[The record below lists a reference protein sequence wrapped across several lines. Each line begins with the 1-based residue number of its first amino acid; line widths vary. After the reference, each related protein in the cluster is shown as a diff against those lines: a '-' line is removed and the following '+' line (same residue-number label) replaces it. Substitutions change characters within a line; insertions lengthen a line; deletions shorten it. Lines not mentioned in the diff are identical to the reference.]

1 MKQITKLGIIL
12 LIVLMPVSCVDLDI
26 NKDPDNAI
34 STSGSVA
41 TRLPA
46 IQFWMGQTYQVSGV
60 FGALMEQQ
68 MTLDTR
74 GGRYGS
80 LAEWTAANNTAATY
94 PYQAFFVGVGG
105 TLPHLYLM
113 AEKEGAYHYMGI
125 VKLFRAMGFM
135 AMADVYGEMPYT
147 EALDDAIISPKFD
160 DGKTIFEGCM
170 DELDEAIALFKQ
182 TQNPEVPSLSEGDS
196 WNGGD
201 VDKWIR
207 LCYGLKARWLNN
219 LSKKTTYDADA
230 ILAAL
235 ADAPQSNAHSTV
247 IRHKNI
253 DANNVDR
260 LWGDPV
266 NVSYTYIWLNN
277 WSNIYY
283 PTKWYVDL
291 LTDLYGENVIDP
303 RADKLVP
310 CAQTGNG
317 QWFRTN
323 GVDMQSNVRIGSN
336 WVAPGSYYPDQRKW
350 GKGINLNDGSVI
362 ENSDSTVMSLLT
374 VGVARSSISRNFK
387 DVESDGTIINSGNFY
402 SRPDAPTHFLCYP
415 EMCFIKAEA
424 LFHKGET
431 GPAFDAYKEGIR
443 AHMELMNEK
452 LSEYNDPVNIS
463 KQPIAL
469 TEIDD
474 YLNSA
479 AVGTSANLT
488 LGKIMTQKFIA
499 LSFSLQ
505 NWNDMRRMDY
515 SPSIYYGWAE
525 PFERTSGNNDKRFIP
540 DGKQYRRLCQSPTL
554 EQAYNNANVAA
565 SHSHALLDDI
575 YSYPVWWDYPN
586 DNYKE

>member
-1 MKQITKLGIIL
+1 MKQIIKLGIIL
-12 LIVLMPVSCVDLDI
+12 LIALMPISCMDLDV
-26 NKDPDNAI
+26 NKDPDNAT

-46 IQFWMGQTYQVSGV
+46 IQFWMGQTYQVSGI

-68 MTLDTR
+68 ITLDTR

-113 AEKEGAYHYMGI
+113 AENEGAYHYMGI

-147 EALDDAIISPKFD
+147 EALNDAIVNPKFD
-160 DGKTIFEGCM
+160 DGKTIFNGCM
-170 DELDEAIALFKQ
+170 EELDEAIALFKK
-182 TQNPEVPSLSEGDS
+182 TQELGATPLKEGDS

-201 VDKWIR
+201 IDKWIR

-219 LSKKTTYDADA
+219 LSKKAIYDADA
-230 ILAAL
+230 VLAAL
-235 ADAPQSNAHSTV
+235 TEAPQNNSHNTV
-247 IRHKNI
+247 IRHENI
-253 DANNVDR
+253 GANNTDR
-260 LWGDPV
+260 LWADPV
-266 NVSYTYIWLNN
+266 NVSYAYIWLNN

-291 LTDLYGENVIDP
+291 LTNLDGTGILDP
-303 RADKLVP
+303 RAKKLVP
-310 CAQTGNG
+310 WAQSGNR
-317 QWFRTN
+317 QWFRTV
-323 GVDMQSNVRIGSN
+323 GVDMQSNIRLDNN
-336 WVAPGSYYPDQRKW
+336 WVAPGAYYPDQKKW
-350 GKGINLNDGSVI
+350 GKGINLNNGTEI

-387 DVESDGTIINSGNFY
+387 DVESDGTIVNSGNFY

-424 LFHKGET
+424 LFSKGQK

-452 LSEYNDPVNIS
+452 LSEYNDAVNIS
-463 KQPIAL
+463 KQPMTQ

-479 AVGTSANLT
+479 TVGTSGNLT

-515 SPSIYYGWAE
+515 SPDIYYNWAE
-525 PFERTSGNNDKRFIP
+525 PYERTSGTNEKRFIP
-540 DGKQYRRLCQSPTL
+540 DGKKYRRLCQSPTL

-565 SHSHALLDDI
+565 SHPHALLDDI
-575 YSYPVWWDYPN
+575 YSYPVWWDHPT
-586 DNYKE
+586 DDYKQ